1 MKAKDFLHILGEGK
15 RELVEW
21 SCPDCGGENL
31 PDENRVCPEC
41 GYKFQKEL
49 YDGKLKKYYETM
61 YQKVFSKI
69 KGKIFET
76 DLVGA
81 NSVRFTNTLCKYGV
95 IRRLRN
101 GRFVEM
107 LKIPKEFVIS
117 CFVENNMKKLREMAW
132 RRKRKQQKEY
142 QIRPYQKL

>member
-1 MKAKDFLHILGEGK
+1 MKAKDFLHILGEDK

-21 SCPDCGGENL
+21 NCPECGGENL

-41 GYKFQKEL
+41 NYKFQKEL
-49 YDGKLKKYYETM
+49 YDGKLKKYYEKM
-61 YQKVFSKI
+61 YDKVFSKI

-81 NSVRFTNTLCKYGV
+81 NSVRFTNALCKYGI

-107 LKIPKEFVIS
+107 LKIPKIFVINA
-117 CFVENNMKKLREMAW
+117 FVEGDMNKLRRLAYN
-132 RRKRKQQKEY
+132 RKRNKSEY
-142 QIRPYQKL
+142 QIKPYQKL